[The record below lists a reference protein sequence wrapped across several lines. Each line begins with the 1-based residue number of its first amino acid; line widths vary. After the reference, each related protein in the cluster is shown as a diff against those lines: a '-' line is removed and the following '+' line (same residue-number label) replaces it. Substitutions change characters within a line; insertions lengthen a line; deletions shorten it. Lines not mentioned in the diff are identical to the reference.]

1 MDTIQDSSVKVKEI
15 RFQIVKTPEEYRAVN
30 ISSKE
35 IAEKGLSQR
44 ELITKLVSKLKKQTD
59 TSNECK
65 VYFLNAQ
72 NKVILSR
79 QFKNRKYSRF
89 KKSISE

>member
-1 MDTIQDSSVKVKEI
+1 MGTIQDSPVKVKEI
-15 RFQIVKTPEEYRAVN
+15 HFQIVKTPEEYRAVN

-44 ELITKLVSKLKKQTD
+44 ELITKLVSKLKKQID
-59 TSNECK
+59 LSNECK